1 MSEVLPTPGA
11 DQSNPRPLV
20 IEVVD
25 WEMAAVLRAKT
36 PAERLEIAWGLWEFA
51 RNTLRRR
58 IAAEH
63 PDWTKV
69 QVHRAAAQRML
80 HDS

>member
-1 MSEVLPTPGA
+1 
-11 DQSNPRPLV
+11 V

-25 WEMAAVLRAKT
+25 WEMAAVLREKT
-36 PAERLEIAWGLWEFA
+36 PSERYQIALGMWHFA

-63 PDWTKV
+63 PD
-69 QVHRAAAQRML
+69 
-80 HDS
+80 